1 MWAICV
7 RILGIG
13 VGTSFTDTVKSN
25 SVQECCIAQH
35 FFCVLFL
42 VTFDIQMFIECKF
55 EKFCVFLW
63 KVL

>member
-35 FFCVLFL
+35 FFCVLYL

-55 EKFCVFLW
+55 EK
-63 KVL
+63 